1 MNSYK
6 EQPKSGVDSVH
17 AGGRKKTSSG
27 KVKFIQR
34 ILSGEFLA
42 KEGLVQHMPFIFFL
56 VGLFLLNIGLV
67 YYFEN
72 TAREKVRMQNELNE
86 TRALYNTTMSRLET
100 SKRQSNVAQ
109 SIQDMGLKELRT
121 PPNIIDVEP
130 GFFNKEN
137 K

>member
-6 EQPKSGVDSVH
+6 EPKTGEGSVPAPKKKSGL
-17 AGGRKKTSSG
+17 AGKG
-27 KVKFIQR
+27 KFIQR
-34 ILSGEFLA
+34 ILSGDFLA
-42 KEGLVQHMPFIFFL
+42 KEGLVQHMPFIAFL

-121 PPNIIDVEP
+121 PPHIIDVEP
-130 GFFNKEN
+130 GFFDKKN
-137 K
+137 

>member
-1 MNSYK
+1 MNSFK
-6 EQPKSGVDSVH
+6 EEANSEQEPL
-17 AGGRKKTSSG
+17 RKKSKKAKGSG
-27 KVKFIQR
+27 RGQFIQR

-42 KEGLVQHMPFIFFL
+42 REGLVQHMSFIAFLTFLFL
-56 VGLFLLNIGLV
+56 VNIGLG
-67 YYFEN
+67 YYFES

-86 TRALYNTTMSRLET
+86 TRAQYNSTMSRLET

-109 SIQDMGLKELRT
+109 AIHDMGLRELRT

-130 GFFNKEN
+130 GFFNKN